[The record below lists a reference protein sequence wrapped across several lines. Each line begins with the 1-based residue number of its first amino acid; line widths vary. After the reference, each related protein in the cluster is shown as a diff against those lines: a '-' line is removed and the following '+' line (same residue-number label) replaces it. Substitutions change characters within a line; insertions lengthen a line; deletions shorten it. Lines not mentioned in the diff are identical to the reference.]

1 MTVGHGSG
9 LNRQRRYPYIYTTDR
24 VFINRPVSFDNEHGV
39 TYEET
44 GGEHSI
50 WAARVPFLP
59 SMISGDFTRLGGQS
73 RIPYIQQRQV
83 RFLYDLVRLREN
95 HATFELR
102 FISTP
107 NPVEGQP
114 NLIDIIFLGKIFST
128 RQGAGVQV
136 ACRLWEKFL
145 SIFPLED
152 PFNYPLEL
160 VSSQEEFLRCYDPL
174 NIDNLRNKNILEI
187 RKYEDMPIKST
198 APMGRV
204 ERKGDYVAHPF
215 VPSVNFNPM
224 GRFLTALADQIQK
237 CYVSIS
243 LRPTRMYDQ
252 EVYNTSYA
260 IGQFKKIASEDQDI
274 TEEYIRSRSIIGI
287 YVYKQLMAEREQL
300 AMVRVNLVGEK
311 EAPYALAEA
320 LGSEMMGNIQNEY
333 PTQWVLAQPADEN
346 ELQAAIHNIKYLEQ
360 EFWGHTLASAPLQRL
375 RYMVTP
381 GEAFG
386 AFRLPVAP
394 ESGYLPGVLVKNEPF
409 VAFAEEL
416 ETQYQ
421 ARANQNDILE
431 ETREEAVKPKISLG
445 MVYHRGNPTPQP
457 FDIKVENLV
466 RHTLIAG
473 STGSGKSTTIKHI
486 LSQLWL
492 QHKIPFL
499 VLYPIDKFDYR
510 DLLGF
515 QALRENMLLFTLGDA
530 NTSPFRF
537 NPFEVP
543 DGLLVKTHISRLMRV
558 FMAAFTLHDPLPMI
572 YRDALRQVYRQ
583 KGWDTV
589 QGKGATDKE
598 YPTMAE
604 FFETIKRITDE
615 LEYGREVKDNVRQAS
630 VIRIADLLENAG
642 SVVNVRHSMSFQ
654 KILNLP
660 TIMEIGRVGS
670 VQDTSL
676 LMGFLLMRL
685 AEEIE
690 RHPRQLNNPHI
701 TVVEEAHRLMAE
713 ISTGFGTGD
722 SRSSAGEDFANILA
736 EVRGYGEGLIIAE
749 QIPTML
755 VKGAIGNTFLKIMHW
770 LEDAPSFDLFSNIMN
785 LDVPQRE
792 YARTLATGFSIVRSP
807 SGRPVHI
814 KVPEFGDQPGYQK
827 LSDEEKEDE
836 FFHGFMLKQR
846 KKFSISDVESLP
858 YTASL
863 SAPGNSH
870 PAVAPMQGHP
880 APESPKSPS
889 LWRVEKAELSYF
901 LAAPMKTCLRCREWQ
916 KKRCPYRIQVKS
928 NWLRNEILRARA
940 GEWLAHALQQVGDKS
955 TRWKLLEPLRLA
967 FKELLPAQEKDP
979 RGIFYCYFAHLVD
992 EWQHQDQETRDIDL
1006 RKIGAEALIDIDT
1019 FGLG

>member
-1 MTVGHGSG
+1 MTSESG
-9 LNRQRRYPYIYTTDR
+9 TGRTRQRKYPYIHTTDR
-24 VFINRPVSFDNEHGV
+24 VFISRPVGFDNEKGV
-39 TYEET
+39 TYEKTE
-44 GGEHSI
+44 GEHSI
-50 WAARVPFLP
+50 WVVRVPFLP
-59 SMISGDFTRLGGQS
+59 AMISGDFTRLGGQH

-95 HATFELR
+95 NATFELR

-107 NPVEGQP
+107 NRVEGQP
-114 NLIDIIFLGKIFST
+114 NLIDIIFLGKVFSS
-128 RQGAGVQV
+128 RQGAGVPL
-136 ACRLWEKFL
+136 AKRLWEKFL

-160 VSSQEEFLRCYDPL
+160 VSSQEEFMRYYDPL
-174 NIDNLRNKNILEI
+174 NADALRNKNILEI

-198 APMGRV
+198 AAMGRV

-224 GRFLTALADQIQK
+224 GRFLTALADQTQK
-237 CYVSIS
+237 CYASIS

-252 EVYNTSYA
+252 EVYNTSFA
-260 IGQFKKIASEDQDI
+260 IGQFKKIATEDQDV
-274 TEEYIRSRSIIGI
+274 TEEYIRSRSMIGI
-287 YVYKQLMAEREQL
+287 YVYKLLMAEREQL
-300 AMVRVNLVGEK
+300 AMVRVHLVGEND
-311 EAPYALAEA
+311 APYALAEA
-320 LGSEMMGNIQNEY
+320 LGSEMMGNVQNEY
-333 PTQWVLAQPADEN
+333 PTQWVLAQPADDT
-346 ELQAAIHNIKYLEQ
+346 ELQTAIHNIKYLEQ
-360 EFWGHTLASAPLQRL
+360 DFWGHTLASAPLQRL

-416 ETQYQ
+416 EMQYQ
-421 ARANQNDILE
+421 ARANLNDALQ
-431 ETREEAVKPKISLG
+431 ETKEEAVKPKISLG
-445 MVYHRGNPTPQP
+445 MVYHRGNPTSQP
-457 FDIKVENLV
+457 FEIKVESLV

-499 VLYPIDKFDYR
+499 VLYPIDKLDYR

-515 QALRENMLLFTLGDA
+515 QSLQENMLLFTLGDA
-530 NTSPFRF
+530 STSPFRF

-543 DGLLVKTHISRLMRV
+543 DGLLIKTHISRLMRV
-558 FMAAFTLHDPLPMI
+558 FMAAFTLNDPLPMI

-583 KGWDTV
+583 KNWDTI
-589 QGKGATDKE
+589 QGKGTPDKE
-598 YPTMAE
+598 YPTMSE
-604 FFETIKRITDE
+604 FYETIKKIADG
-615 LEYGREVKDNVRQAS
+615 LEYGKEVKDNVRQAS

-642 SVVNVRHSMSFQ
+642 HVVNVRRSMSFHE
-654 KILNLP
+654 ILNLP
-660 TIMEIGRVGS
+660 TIIEIGRVGS
-670 VQDTSL
+670 EQDTSL

-690 RHPRQLNNPHI
+690 RHPRPLNNPHI

-713 ISTGFGTGD
+713 VSPGSTAGD

-736 EVRGYGEGLIIAE
+736 EVRGFGEGLIIAE

-785 LDVPQRE
+785 LDAQQRE

-814 KVPEFGDQPGYQK
+814 KIPEFGDQPGYQK
-827 LSDEEKEDE
+827 LSDAEKSDE
-836 FFHGFMLKQR
+836 CIHNFMEKQCQ
-846 KKFSISDVESLP
+846 KFGLSDVETLP
-858 YTASL
+858 WDASL
-863 SAPGNSH
+863 AATSSAR
-870 PAVAPMQGHP
+870 P
-880 APESPKSPS
+880 APAPAANSP
-889 LWRVEKAELSYF
+889 WRVEKTELSYF
-901 LAAPMKTCLRCREWQ
+901 LSAPMKTCLRCREWNQ
-916 KKRCPYRIQVKS
+916 KRCSYRTEIRS
-928 NWLRNEILRARA
+928 TWLQDESLHEQTAH
-940 GEWLAHALQQVGDKS
+940 WLETALQHPGDKDS
-955 TRWKLLEPLRLA
+955 RWKLLEPLRA
-967 FKELLPAQEKDP
+967 EFKRRLSTRERAQ
-979 RGIFYCYFAHLVD
+979 RGLFYCYFAHLVD
-992 EWQHQDQETRDIDL
+992 DWQHHASDSNEMDL
-1006 RKIGAEALIDIDT
+1006 RKIGRDVLVDIDT